1 MEDHKCPFAEAI
13 GQSPA
18 WQTDDD
24 GLTVCKYCHAP
35 KFAERSS
42 ADPVEL
48 RSTRNPVA
56 DKVPAKTLRK

>member
-1 MEDHKCPFAEAI
+1 MVDHKCPFAEAI

-35 KFAERSS
+35 K
-42 ADPVEL
+42 
-48 RSTRNPVA
+48 NPVA
-56 DKVPAKTLRK
+56 DKIPAKTVRK